1 MVYPALFTVLEPELM
16 LELLWL
22 GGSALR
28 HLARALHKAFV
39 PEKQGSK
46 ICLGSMILLYFGSGW
61 PS

>member
-1 MVYPALFTVLEPELM
+1 M